1 MAKPKLVLVGN
12 GMAGIRCLE
21 EILELAPDAFE
32 VTVIGKEPTPNYNRI
47 QLSKVL
53 QGGTSLQDII
63 LNDWSWYAERGI
75 RLLTGE
81 SVVRVRTGERR
92 VETESGLRVEYDK
105 LILATGS
112 SAFVPPLPG
121 AGKPGVLA
129 FRTIEDCRQIMEA
142 AAQYRKA
149 AVLGGGLLGL
159 EAARGLLNLGMEVDV
174 VHNSP
179 FLMNRQLDRM
189 SAELLRAALEEQGM
203 RFRLGKTTN
212 RIFGRKRAE
221 GLLFADGTKLDADL
235 IVLSVGISPNVAFAK
250 ASGIETNR
258 AVIVNDYMETNVP
271 DVYAVGECAE
281 HRGIAYGLVA
291 PLYEQGKVLAR
302 VVCGLEA
309 EPYAGSMPY
318 AQLKVAGINVFSAGV
333 VRDGDANT
341 VLQAYDG
348 MRGTY
353 KRVTAE
359 NGRIAGVVLYGDT
372 DEGQTLL
379 GHLKRRSKVEAL
391 ARAQSSGT
399 PAGGAG
405 DAAAAA
411 MADADTVC
419 GCNGVCKGAIVR
431 SVTEDGSDT
440 IELVRERTKA
450 SSSCGGC
457 SGMVAAILRA
467 ALAGA
472 ASAAPPDTAV
482 CDCTPLGHRA
492 IRLAL
497 AEQGLR
503 TPAEAMAELG
513 WRTADGCVVCKSA
526 LRYYTRDRTGPSGAA
541 QEWQFSVQVGEA
553 RGGSGSRE
561 GLAAGMAAALSR
573 RLADAALPYRV
584 QAAVAGLADEPVGL
598 LVRDIGLARA
608 PAGWELY
615 AGGHAERPV
624 KQAQLIAV
632 EPSADTALEMAE
644 ALLRWYRAEAD
655 YGEPVWRWLERT
667 GLSAAR
673 ERLLDAEARDAMLAE
688 GVAAS
693 DGRTAIGI

>member
-81 SVVRVRTGERR
+81 SVVRVRADERK
-92 VETESGLRVEYDK
+92 VETASGLSVAYDK

-121 AGKPGVLA
+121 AGKPGVTA

-142 AAQYRKA
+142 AANFSKA

-159 EAARGLLNLGMEVDV
+159 EAARGLLNLGMEVEV

-203 RFRLGKTTN
+203 RFRLGKTTT

-221 GLLFADGTKLDADL
+221 GLLFADGTKLEADL

-258 AVIVNDYMETNVP
+258 AVVVNDYMETNVP

-302 VVCGLEA
+302 VVCGRET
-309 EPYAGSMPY
+309 EPYVGSMPY
-318 AQLKVAGINVFSAGV
+318 AQLKVSGINVFSAGV
-333 VRDGDANT
+333 VQGGDEST
-341 VLQAYDG
+341 VLQAYDALRG
-348 MRGTY
+348 MY
-353 KRVTAE
+353 KRITAE
-359 NGRIAGVVLYGDT
+359 NGRISGVVLYGDT

-379 GHLKRRSKVEAL
+379 GHLKRRAKVEVL
-391 ARAQSSGT
+391 ARTLSSGAT
-399 PAGGAG
+399 PGSAG
-405 DAAAAA
+405 DEAATA

-431 SVTEDGSDT
+431 AVTEEGADT

-457 SGMVAAILRA
+457 SGMVASILRA

-472 ASAAPPDTAV
+472 ASSATPDPAL

-492 IRLAL
+492 VRLAL
-497 AEQGLR
+497 EKMGLR
-503 TPAEAMAELG
+503 TTAAAMATLD
-513 WRTADGCVVCKSA
+513 WRTKDGCIVCRGA
-526 LRYYTRDRTGPSGAA
+526 LRYYTGESGATA
-541 QEWQFSVQVGEA
+541 HNARLILHVGA
-553 RGGSGSRE
+553 VPGSG
-561 GLAAGMAAALSR
+561 GLEENQAAGMADRLSQ
-573 RLADAALPYRV
+573 RLADAALPRTV
-584 QAAVAGLADEPVGL
+584 QAAVAGLAAEPIGI
-598 LVRDIGLARA
+598 LVRDIGLVRA

-615 AGGHAERPV
+615 AGGYAERPV

-667 GLSAAR
+667 GLYAAR
-673 ERLLDAEARDAMLAE
+673 ERLLDAEAREAMLVE

-693 DGRTAIGI
+693 DGRAAIGI

>member
-1 MAKPKLVLVGN
+1 M
-12 GMAGIRCLE
+12 
-21 EILELAPDAFE
+21 
-32 VTVIGKEPTPNYNRI
+32 
-47 QLSKVL
+47 
-53 QGGTSLQDII
+53 
-63 LNDWSWYAERGI
+63 
-75 RLLTGE
+75 
-81 SVVRVRTGERR
+81 
-92 VETESGLRVEYDK
+92 
-105 LILATGS
+105 
-112 SAFVPPLPG
+112 PPLPG

-129 FRTIEDCRQIMEA
+129 FRTIEDCRRIMEA

-159 EAARGLLNLGMEVDV
+159 EAARGLLNLGMEVEV

-189 SAELLRAALEEQGM
+189 SAELLRTALEEQGM
-203 RFRLGKTTN
+203 RFKLGKTTT
-212 RIFGRKRAE
+212 RIIGRKRAE
-221 GLLFADGTKLDADL
+221 GLLFADGSKLEADL

-271 DVYAVGECAE
+271 DVFAVGECAE

-302 VVCGLEA
+302 VVCGLDT

-318 AQLKVAGINVFSAGV
+318 AQLKVSGINVFSAGV
-333 VRDGDANT
+333 VRDGEANT

-348 MRGTY
+348 LRGTY

-379 GHLKRRSKVEAL
+379 GHLKRRAKVEAL
-391 ARAQSSGT
+391 ARTQTGEA
-399 PAGGAG
+399 PAGGAS
-405 DAAAAA
+405 DAAAAS

-431 SVTEDGSDT
+431 SVAEDGSDT
-440 IELVRERTKA
+440 IERVRERTKA

-457 SGMVAAILRA
+457 SGMVAAILRL

-472 ASAAPPDTAV
+472 ASAAPPDPAL

-492 IRLAL
+492 LRLAL
-497 AEQGLR
+497 AEKRLR
-503 TPAEAMAELG
+503 TPAEAMAALE
-513 WRTADGCVVCKSA
+513 WRSADGCAVCRSA
-526 LRYYTRDRTGPSGAA
+526 LRYYTGTYGSTADEGRLV
-541 QEWQFSVQVGEA
+541 VQVGA
-553 RGGSGSRE
+553 AGSGAE
-561 GLAAGMAAALSR
+561 FKAGASADMAESLR
-573 RLADAALPYRV
+573 RRFANAELPCRV
-584 QAAVAGLADEPVGL
+584 QAAVAGWAGEPVGL
-598 LVRDIGLARA
+598 LVRDLGLARA

-673 ERLLDAEARDAMLAE
+673 ERLLDADAREAMVAE
-688 GVAAS
+688 GIAA
-693 DGRTAIGI
+693 AAN

>member
-1 MAKPKLVLVGN
+1 MAKPKLVLIGN

-21 EILELAPDAFE
+21 EILALAPDAFD

-53 QGGTSLQDII
+53 QGGTSLQDIL
-63 LNDWSWYAERGI
+63 LNDWSWYTERGI
-75 RLLTGE
+75 RLLAGE
-81 SVVRVRTGERR
+81 TAVRVRTGERA
-92 VETESGLRVEYDK
+92 VETSSGLHVGYDK

-121 AGKPGVLA
+121 AGKPGVMA
-129 FRTIEDCRQIMEA
+129 FRTIDDCRQIMEA
-142 AAQYRKA
+142 AAKYRKA
-149 AVLGGGLLGL
+149 AVLGGGLLGI
-159 EAARGLLNLGMEVDV
+159 EAARGLLNLGMEVEV

-179 FLMNRQLDRM
+179 YLMNRQLDRI
-189 SAELLRAALEEQGM
+189 SADLLRSALEEQGM
-203 RFRLGKTTN
+203 RFRLGKTTT

-221 GLLFADGTKLDADL
+221 GLLFSDGTKLEADL

-291 PLYEQGKVLAR
+291 PLYEQGKVLAK
-302 VVCGLEA
+302 VVCGLET
-309 EPYAGSMPY
+309 EPYLGSMPY

-333 VRDGDANT
+333 VREGDAST

-348 MRGTY
+348 LRGTY
-353 KRVTAE
+353 KRVAAD
-359 NGRIAGVVLYGDT
+359 NGRISGVILYGDT
-372 DEGQTLL
+372 DEAQSLL
-379 GHLKRRSKVEAL
+379 GHLKRRSKIEAL
-391 ARAQSSGT
+391 ARPQPDGA
-399 PAGGAG
+399 AGGAG

-411 MADADTVC
+411 LADADTVC
-419 GCNGVCKGAIVR
+419 GCNGVCKGAIIR

-457 SGMVAAILRA
+457 SGTVAAILRA

-472 ASAAPPDTAV
+472 ASVAPPDPAL

-492 IRLAL
+492 LRMAL
-497 AEQGLR
+497 SQRGVR
-503 TPAEAMAELG
+503 TSVEAMAALG
-513 WRTADGCVVCKSA
+513 WRTEAGCAVCRPA
-526 LRYYTRDRTGPSGAA
+526 LHYYMREPGKPPVGRM
-541 QEWQFSVQVGEA
+541 SVFVGEA
-553 RGGSGSRE
+553 PGTGRSGTGSAG
-561 GLAAGMAAALSR
+561 GMADALNR
-573 RLADAALPYRV
+573 RLADLELPGQV
-584 QAAVAGLADEPVGL
+584 HAAVAGTVAEPVGL

-624 KQAQLIAV
+624 RQAQLIAV
-632 EPSADTALEMAE
+632 EPSPDTAIDMAE
-644 ALLRWYRAEAD
+644 ALVRWYRAEAD
-655 YGEPVWRWLERT
+655 FGEPLWRWLERV

-673 ERLLDAEARDAMLAE
+673 ERLMDADAREAMLAE
-688 GVAAS
+688 EEAAYA
-693 DGRTAIGI
+693 R

>member
-1 MAKPKLVLVGN
+1 
-12 GMAGIRCLE
+12 MAGIRCLE
-21 EILELAPDAFE
+21 EIIGLAPDAFDI
-32 VTVIGKEPTPNYNRI
+32 TVIGKEPNPNYNRI

-53 QGGTSLQDII
+53 QGGTSLQDIV
-63 LNDWSWYAERGI
+63 LNDWSWYAEKGI
-75 RLLTGE
+75 RLLAGE
-81 SVVRVRTGERR
+81 TAVRVRTGERM
-92 VETESGLRVEYDK
+92 VDTSSGLSVGYDK

-112 SAFVPPLPG
+112 SAFVPPIPG
-121 AGKPGVLA
+121 AGKPGVMA
-129 FRTIEDCRQIMEA
+129 FRTIDDCRQIMEA
-142 AAQYRKA
+142 AAKYRKA
-149 AVLGGGLLGL
+149 AVLGGGLLGI

-189 SAELLRAALEEQGM
+189 SAELLRGALEEQGM
-203 RFRLGKTTN
+203 RFRLGKTTT

-221 GLLFADGTKLDADL
+221 GLLFADATKLEADL

-258 AVIVNDYMETNVP
+258 AVIVNDYLETNVP

-291 PLYEQGKVLAR
+291 PLYEQGKVLAH
-302 VVCGLEA
+302 VVCGLET
-309 EPYAGSMPY
+309 EPYPGSMPY

-333 VRDGDANT
+333 VSEGDAST

-348 MRGTY
+348 LRGTY

-372 DEGQTLL
+372 DEAQTLL
-379 GHLKRRSKVEAL
+379 GHLKRRSKIEAL
-391 ARAQSSGT
+391 ARSQPGAS
-399 PAGGAG
+399 AGRAV

-419 GCNGVCKGAIVR
+419 SCNGVCKGAIIR
-431 SVTEDGSDT
+431 AVTEHGTDT

-457 SGMVAAILRA
+457 SDTVAAILRA

-472 ASAAPPDTAV
+472 ASAAPPDPAL

-492 IRLAL
+492 LRLAL
-497 AEQGLR
+497 AEKALR
-503 TPAEAMAELG
+503 TPGQAMAVLG
-513 WRTADGCVVCKSA
+513 WRTHDGCTVCRSA
-526 LRYYTRDRTGPSGAA
+526 LRYYTREPGKPSGGRM
-541 QEWQFSVQVGEA
+541 SISVGEVPGTGEA
-553 RGGSGSRE
+553 GTNP
-561 GLAAGMAAALSR
+561 AAGMAEALNR
-573 RLADAALPYRV
+573 ILADLELPSRV
-584 QAAVAGLADEPVGL
+584 HAAVAGMVAEPVGL

-632 EPSADTALEMAE
+632 EPSADAALEMAE
-644 ALLRWYRAEAD
+644 ALVRWYRAEAD
-655 YGEPVWRWLERT
+655 YGEPVWRWLDRT

-673 ERLLDAEARDAMLAE
+673 ERLMDADAREAMLAE
-688 GVAAS
+688 EAAAYA
-693 DGRTAIGI
+693 R

>member
-1 MAKPKLVLVGN
+1 MAKKPRLVLVGN

-21 EILELAPDAFE
+21 EIVGLAPDAFD
-32 VTVIGKEPTPNYNRI
+32 VTVIGKEPNPNYNRI

-75 RLLTGE
+75 RLLAGE
-81 SVVRVRTGERR
+81 TAVRVRTGERT
-92 VETESGLRVEYDK
+92 VDTASGLSVGYDK

-121 AGKPGVLA
+121 AGKPGVTA
-129 FRTIEDCRQIMEA
+129 FRTIEDCREIMEA
-142 AAQYRKA
+142 ASRYRKA

-179 FLMNRQLDRM
+179 YLMNRQLDRM
-189 SAELLRAALEEQGM
+189 SADMLRGSLEAQGM
-203 RFRLGKTTN
+203 RFRLGKTTT

-221 GLLFADGTKLDADL
+221 GLLFADGSKLEADL
-235 IVLSVGISPNVAFAK
+235 IVLSVGISPNIAFAK

-271 DVYAVGECAE
+271 GVYAVGECAE

-302 VVCGLEA
+302 VVCGMET
-309 EPYAGSMPY
+309 EPYLGSMPY

-333 VRDGDANT
+333 VREGDAST

-348 MRGTY
+348 LRGTY

-372 DEGQTLL
+372 NEGQTLL
-379 GHLKRRSKVEAL
+379 GHLKRRSKIEAL
-391 ARAQSSGT
+391 ARSPQ
-399 PAGGAG
+399 PGGAG
-405 DAAAAA
+405 GGGAVDAAAAA

-457 SGMVAAILRA
+457 SGTVAAILRA
-467 ALAGA
+467 ALSGA
-472 ASAAPPDTAV
+472 ASAAAPDPAL

-492 IRLAL
+492 LRRAL
-497 AEQGLR
+497 AERGLR
-503 TPAEAMAELG
+503 TGAEAMAALD
-513 WRTADGCVVCKSA
+513 WRTDGGCEACRSA
-526 LRYYTRDRTGPSGAA
+526 LRYYTGEPSAA
-541 QEWQFSVQVGEA
+541 VGEGRLA
-553 RGGSGSRE
+553 VYAGDAQGSGGPGAGPAAR
-561 GLAAGMAAALSR
+561 LAEALSA
-573 RLADAALPYRV
+573 RLADVELPGRV
-584 QAAVAGLADEPVGL
+584 QAAVAGSVAEPVGL

-624 KQAQLIAV
+624 RQAQLIAV
-632 EPSADTALEMAE
+632 EPSADAALDMAE

-655 YGEPVWRWLERT
+655 YGEPLWRWLERG

-673 ERLLDAEARDAMLAE
+673 ERLLDAEAREALLTAEATVLA
-688 GVAAS
+688 
-693 DGRTAIGI
+693 R

>member
-1 MAKPKLVLVGN
+1 MTKPKLVLVGN

-21 EILELAPDAFE
+21 EILALAPDAFD

-47 QLSKVL
+47 LLSKVL

-63 LNDWSWYAERGI
+63 LNDWAWYAERGI
-75 RLLTGE
+75 RLLTGQ
-81 SVVRVRTGERR
+81 SVVRVRASERS
-92 VETESGLRVEYDK
+92 VETDSGQRYEYDK

-129 FRTIEDCRQIMEA
+129 FRTIDDCRQIMEA
-142 AAQYRKA
+142 AAKYRKA
-149 AVLGGGLLGL
+149 AVIGGGLLGL
-159 EAARGLLNLGMEVDV
+159 EAARGLLNLGMEVEV

-189 SAELLRAALEEQGM
+189 SAELLRTALEQQGM
-203 RFRLGKTTN
+203 RFRLGKTTT

-221 GLLFADGTKLDADL
+221 GLLFADGTKLEADL

-258 AVIVNDYMETNVP
+258 AMIVNDYMETNVP

-302 VVCGLEA
+302 VVCGFET
-309 EPYAGSMPY
+309 EPYVGSMPY
-318 AQLKVAGINVFSAGV
+318 AQLKVSGINVFSAGV
-333 VRDGDANT
+333 VRDGEANT

-348 MRGTY
+348 LRGTY

-391 ARAQSSGT
+391 ARTPVSGAS
-399 PAGGAG
+399 AGCAS

-440 IELVRERTKA
+440 LALVRERTKA

-457 SGMVAAILRA
+457 SGMVEAILRA

-472 ASAAPPDTAV
+472 ATAAPPDPAV

-492 IRLAL
+492 LRRAL
-497 AEQGLR
+497 AEKGLR
-503 TPAEAMAELG
+503 APAEAMAALE
-513 WRTADGCVVCKSA
+513 WRTADGCVVCRSA
-526 LRYYTRDRTGPSGAA
+526 LRYYTGSFGAA
-541 QEWQFSVQVGEA
+541 VDEGRLIVHVGTAALDRSE
-553 RGGSGSRE
+553 SRA
-561 GLAAGMAAALSR
+561 GLSAGMGESLRR
-573 RLADAALPYRV
+573 RLADAALPSRV
-584 QAAVAGLADEPVGL
+584 HVAVAGSAAEPVGL
-598 LVRDIGLARA
+598 LVRDVGLNRA

-667 GLSAAR
+667 GLTAAR
-673 ERLLDAEARDAMLAE
+673 ERLLDAEAREALLEE
-688 GVAAS
+688 GVAVGAN
-693 DGRTAIGI
+693 

>member
-1 MAKPKLVLVGN
+1 MTKPKLVLVGN

-21 EILELAPDAFE
+21 EILGLASDLFDI
-32 VTVIGKEPTPNYNRI
+32 TVIGKEPNPNYNRI

-53 QGGTSLQDII
+53 QGDAALRDIV
-63 LNDWSWYAERGI
+63 LNDWSWYAEKGI

-81 SVVRVRTGERR
+81 TVVRVRRDERR
-92 VETESGLRVEYDK
+92 VETASGLSIAYDK

-121 AGKPGVLA
+121 AGKPGVTA
-129 FRTIEDCRQIMEA
+129 FRTIEDCRLIMETA
-142 AAQYRKA
+142 AKYRKA

-159 EAARGLLNLGMEVDV
+159 EAARGLLDLGMEVDV

-179 FLMNRQLDRM
+179 YLMNRQLDRM
-189 SAELLRAALEEQGM
+189 SADLLRAALEEQGM
-203 RFRLGKTTN
+203 RFRLGKTAT

-221 GLLFADGTKLDADL
+221 GLLFSDGSKLEADL

-271 DVYAVGECAE
+271 EVYAVGECAE

-302 VVCGLEA
+302 VVCGVKT

-318 AQLKVAGINVFSAGV
+318 AQLKVSGINVFSAGV
-333 VRDGDANT
+333 VRDGEANT
-341 VLQAYDG
+341 VLQSYDG
-348 MRGTY
+348 LRGTY

-359 NGRIAGVVLYGDT
+359 NGRIAGVVLYGET

-391 ARAQSSGT
+391 ARTQSSGAQ
-399 PAGGAG
+399 AGGAG
-405 DAAAAA
+405 DKAVAA

-457 SGMVAAILRA
+457 SGTVAAILRA

-472 ASAAPPDTAV
+472 ASSVPPDPAL

-492 IRLAL
+492 LRLAL
-497 AEQGLR
+497 AERGLR
-503 TPAEAMAELG
+503 TPAAAMAALG
-513 WRTADGCVVCKSA
+513 WRTPDGCVVCISA
-526 LRYYTRDRTGPSGAA
+526 LRYYAGESGKAA
-541 QEWQFSVQVGEA
+541 NDGRLVVYVGEA
-553 RGGSGSRE
+553 PGKSVASDGVAASVADRLRGR
-561 GLAAGMAAALSR
+561 LAAT
-573 RLADAALPYRV
+573 ALPSQV
-584 QAAVAGLADEPVGL
+584 HAAVAGLAAEPVGL
-598 LVRDIGLARA
+598 LVRDLGLARA

-632 EPSADTALEMAE
+632 EPSAEAALEMAE
-644 ALLRWYRAEAD
+644 ALLRWYGADAD

-673 ERLLDAEARDAMLAE
+673 ERLLDVDAREAMLDP
-688 GVAAS
+688 AAS
-693 DGRTAIGI
+693 GAV